1 MNKYIM
7 LISEDFSVEGEIT
20 EVTNTYCFE
29 SELDLETLLEMAKEV
44 AEINKK
50 RNYWTV
56 KEKFFGRSLNVAGK
70 HDTCILEAILTLDD
84 WFEQNKIKN

>member
-1 MNKYIM
+1 M
-7 LISEDFSVEGEIT
+7 LVSEDFSVEGKNT
-20 EVTNTYCFE
+20 EVTNTYCLE

-56 KEKFFGRSLNVAGK
+56 KEKFFGCALSVADK
-70 HDTCILEAILTLDD
+70 HTTCILEAILTLDD